1 MAIAL
6 WLPHIFLAL
15 RRLLQLLKSF
25 KGLIPRALR
34 RIRGQLAFVWSILQT
49 KLGFRQRGIGK
60 PPSSSQPQDGEP
72 RTSKA
77 RKVTTQSNHVKGE
90 VSGLEPELTS
100 YTLIEQGKKI
110 SLDDVALSAY
120 PFTGNI
126 GATRSTD
133 RLPNSHRSPDNLAT
147 TVNNAF
153 RSWPHLGSEHSY
165 HLENSNYS
173 NSIHSHGRTTATHL
187 DQPTR
192 DFPGWQ
198 QITPIPH
205 RQPTTS
211 TPNLEVVSPVDDMSP
226 TGNGEV
232 DSLRVRTKSASPV
245 FMPLG
250 ESHISPK
257 MPEKFSGRRYDERPR
272 M

>member
-34 RIRGQLAFVWSILQT
+34 RIRGQLAFVWSILRT

-77 RKVTTQSNHVKGE
+77 RKVTTQSNHVEGE

-120 PFTGNI
+120 PLSGQLVPQIDYPTRTGPPI
-126 GATRSTD
+126 ISQPPSTMHFARGHISDRSTHTTWKIQTTQTRSTAMVEQ
-133 RLPNSHRSPDNLAT
+133 LPHIWTNQ
-147 TVNNAF
+147 
-153 RSWPHLGSEHSY
+153 LG
-165 HLENSNYS
+165 
-173 NSIHSHGRTTATHL
+173 I
-187 DQPTR
+187 
-192 DFPGWQ
+192 
-198 QITPIPH
+198 
-205 RQPTTS
+205 
-211 TPNLEVVSPVDDMSP
+211 SPVGSKLHP
-226 TGNGEV
+226 FLIIN
-232 DSLRVRTKSASPV
+232 PQ
-245 FMPLG
+245 
-250 ESHISPK
+250 
-257 MPEKFSGRRYDERPR
+257 RPR
-272 M
+272 QTLKSYLP